1 MHYLEILLNLGHM
14 LTIFNVHI
22 PYVAWH
28 YFLYDL
34 GDFPNKFENLSQ
46 FICVIIIFKVI
57 LPRALI

>member
-1 MHYLEILLNLGHM
+1 MHYLEMLLNLGHM

-46 FICVIIIFKVI
+46 FMCYHYI
-57 LPRALI
+57 